1 MPKIVSIIGTRPEAI
16 KMAPV
21 IRAFAAHP
29 DCDSVVVSTS
39 QHADLLRPVL
49 DLFGI
54 EADYDLAVMKP
65 GQTPTDVAAAI
76 LSRLPA
82 VLREI
87 DADWVLVQGDTTT
100 VMAGALA
107 AFHERIKVGHVE
119 AGLRT
124 WDFDNPF
131 PEEMNRQVVSRIA
144 SLHFAPTEQAA
155 ANLRAENIDSAI
167 VKVTGNTVID
177 ALQWVR
183 GNKLDSADST
193 AVPGPDG
200 KVALLTAHRRE
211 NHGAGIAG
219 ICEAVRQLCNRFPDL
234 TIVYPVHPNPNVHD
248 VVHRRLSDVDNVR
261 LLKPVDYATV
271 VALLDRAD
279 IVLTDSGGIQ
289 EEAPGLGKPV
299 LVLRET
305 TERPEAVDAG
315 TVKLVGTNTDAIV
328 SEASHLL
335 TDPDAYSA
343 MSHAVNPYGDGR
355 AAARIVE
362 AVVSD

>member
-1 MPKIVSIIGTRPEAI
+1 MLRVVSIIGTRPEAI

-29 DCDSVVVSTS
+29 ACESIVVSTS
-39 QHADLLRPVL
+39 QHADLLQPVL

-54 EADYDLAVMKP
+54 TADHDLAVMKP
-65 GQTPTDVAAAI
+65 GQKPTDVAATI
-76 LSRLPA
+76 LSRLPKL
-82 VLREI
+82 LRDI

-131 PEEMNRQVVSRIA
+131 PEEMNRQVVSRVA
-144 SLHFAPTEQAA
+144 TLHFAPTAQAA
-155 ANLRAENIDSAI
+155 ENLRNENIDPTI
-167 VKVTGNTVID
+167 IEVTGNTVID

-183 GNKLDSADST
+183 KNALDTADAT
-193 AVPGPDG
+193 AVPAPGG

-219 ICEAVRQLCNRFPDL
+219 ICEAVRQLCERFPGL
-234 TIVYPVHPNPNVHD
+234 TVVYPVHPNPNVHN
-248 VVHRRLSDVDNVR
+248 VVHGELGDVANVR
-261 LLKPVDYATV
+261 LLPPVDYATL

-279 IVLTDSGGIQ
+279 VVLTDSGGIQ

-299 LVLRET
+299 LVLRST

-315 TVKLVGTNTDAIV
+315 TVKLVGTDADAIV
-328 SEASHLL
+328 SEASRLL
-335 TDPDAYSA
+335 SDEAAYAA
-343 MSHAVNPYGDGR
+343 MSRAVNPYGDGH
-355 AAARIVE
+355 AAERIVN
-362 AVVSD
+362 AVISH